1 MGSTA
6 KPSTIRKI
14 FPATS
19 DSPQVA
25 PHFCQFDPLVQTYK
39 TGYLRG
45 CNRNP
50 IQRAERWWVL
60 HTNTGLRAA
69 VEKPRPLALS
79 GVFCRWIGI
88 GVTSVAAAIVTC
100 HEVDV
105 QKRAR

>member
-45 CNRNP
+45 GNRNP

-60 HTNTGLRAA
+60 HTNPGLRAA
-69 VEKPRPLALS
+69 VEKPDR
-79 GVFCRWIGI
+79 
-88 GVTSVAAAIVTC
+88 
-100 HEVDV
+100 
-105 QKRAR
+105 